1 MVNKEFYI
9 NFFCFIKQIIT
20 VNLKQGGVSCKIR
33 INNYNMIEI
42 IVKKIEN
49 EKDFFLSIKKVALIL
64 SVSNQTIINLIKKK
78 NIKYIKVGKLYK
90 IPKQSLIEYIT
101 NNLY

>member
-1 MVNKEFYI
+1 MFMLE
-9 NFFCFIKQIIT
+9 T
-20 VNLKQGGVSCKIR
+20 
-33 INNYNMIEI
+33 

>member
-20 VNLKQGGVSCKIR
+20 VNLKQGGVSCKIG

-42 IVKKIEN
+42 IVKKNVVNKFHLLKE
-49 EKDFFLSIKKVALIL
+49 FVRVKK
-64 SVSNQTIINLIKKK
+64 
-78 NIKYIKVGKLYK
+78 YK
-90 IPKQSLIEYIT
+90 IWIYSNFINI
-101 NNLY
+101 

>member
-1 MVNKEFYI
+1 
-9 NFFCFIKQIIT
+9 
-20 VNLKQGGVSCKIR
+20 
-33 INNYNMIEI
+33 MIGI

-64 SVSNQTIINLIKKK
+64 SVSNQTVINLIKKK
-78 NIKYIKVGKLYK
+78 NIKYIKFGKLYK

>member
-9 NFFCFIKQIIT
+9 NFFFFIKQMIT
-20 VNLKQGGVSCKIR
+20 VNLKQGGVSCKIG

-64 SVSNQTIINLIKKK
+64 SVSNQTVINLIKKK

>member
-1 MVNKEFYI
+1 MFMLE
-9 NFFCFIKQIIT
+9 T
-20 VNLKQGGVSCKIR
+20 
-33 INNYNMIEI
+33 

-64 SVSNQTIINLIKKK
+64 SVSNQTVINLIKKK

>member
-1 MVNKEFYI
+1 MLE
-9 NFFCFIKQIIT
+9 T
-20 VNLKQGGVSCKIR
+20 
-33 INNYNMIEI
+33 

-49 EKDFFLSIKKVALIL
+49 EKDFFLSIKKVSLIL
-64 SVSNQTIINLIKKK
+64 SVSNQTVINLIKKK

>member
-1 MVNKEFYI
+1 MFMLE
-9 NFFCFIKQIIT
+9 T
-20 VNLKQGGVSCKIR
+20 
-33 INNYNMIEI
+33 

-49 EKDFFLSIKKVALIL
+49 EKDFFLSIKKVSLIL
-64 SVSNQTIINLIKKK
+64 SVSNQTVINLIKKK

>member
-1 MVNKEFYI
+1 MLESIV
-9 NFFCFIKQIIT
+9 KQIE
-20 VNLKQGGVSCKIR
+20 S
-33 INNYNMIEI
+33 E
-42 IVKKIEN
+42 E
-49 EKDFFLSIKKVALIL
+49 DFFLSVGKIAIIL
-64 SVSNQTIINLIKKK
+64 EVSNQTVINLIKKK

>member
-1 MVNKEFYI
+1 
-9 NFFCFIKQIIT
+9 
-20 VNLKQGGVSCKIR
+20 
-33 INNYNMIEI
+33 MIET

-64 SVSNQTIINLIKKK
+64 SVSNQTVINLIKKK
-78 NIKYIKVGKLYK
+78 NIKFIKVGKLYK

>member
-9 NFFCFIKQIIT
+9 KFFCFIKQIIT
-20 VNLKQGGVSCKIR
+20 VNLKWGGVSCKIG

-64 SVSNQTIINLIKKK
+64 SVSNQTVINLIKKK

>member
-1 MVNKEFYI
+1 
-9 NFFCFIKQIIT
+9 
-20 VNLKQGGVSCKIR
+20 
-33 INNYNMIEI
+33 MIET

-64 SVSNQTIINLIKKK
+64 SVSNQTVINLIKKK

>member
-1 MVNKEFYI
+1 MFMLE
-9 NFFCFIKQIIT
+9 T
-20 VNLKQGGVSCKIR
+20 
-33 INNYNMIEI
+33 

-49 EKDFFLSIKKVALIL
+49 EKDFFLSIKKVSLIL
-64 SVSNQTIINLIKKK
+64 SVRNQTVINLIKKK

>member
-1 MVNKEFYI
+1 
-9 NFFCFIKQIIT
+9 
-20 VNLKQGGVSCKIR
+20 
-33 INNYNMIEI
+33 MIGI

-64 SVSNQTIINLIKKK
+64 SVSNQTVINLIKKK

>member
-1 MVNKEFYI
+1 MFMLE
-9 NFFCFIKQIIT
+9 T
-20 VNLKQGGVSCKIR
+20 
-33 INNYNMIEI
+33 

-49 EKDFFLSIKKVALIL
+49 EKDFFLSIKRVSLIL
-64 SVSNQTIINLIKKK
+64 SVSNQTVINLIKKK

>member
-9 NFFCFIKQIIT
+9 KFFCFIKQIIT
-20 VNLKQGGVSCKIR
+20 VNLKRGGVSCKIG
-33 INNYNMIEI
+33 INNYNMIEV

-64 SVSNQTIINLIKKK
+64 SVSNQTVINLIKKK

>member
-1 MVNKEFYI
+1 MFMLE
-9 NFFCFIKQIIT
+9 T
-20 VNLKQGGVSCKIR
+20 
-33 INNYNMIEI
+33 

-64 SVSNQTIINLIKKK
+64 SVSNQTVINLIKKK
-78 NIKYIKVGKLYK
+78 NIKFIKVGKLYK

>member
-1 MVNKEFYI
+1 MLE
-9 NFFCFIKQIIT
+9 T
-20 VNLKQGGVSCKIR
+20 
-33 INNYNMIEI
+33 

-64 SVSNQTIINLIKKK
+64 SVSNQTVINLIKKK